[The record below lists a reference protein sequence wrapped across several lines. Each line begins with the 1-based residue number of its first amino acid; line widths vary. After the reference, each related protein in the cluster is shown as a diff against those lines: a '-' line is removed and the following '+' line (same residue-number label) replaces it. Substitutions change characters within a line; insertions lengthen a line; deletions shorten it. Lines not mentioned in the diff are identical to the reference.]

1 LLISLYSKA
10 APITQAEKHVFL
22 SQKRD
27 QTRLVLWVDSNSNP
41 DYSASVGIRAKP
53 APYVTSRVTFA
64 CSRFVPAG
72 ATNPKN
78 PVVSIG

>member
-1 LLISLYSKA
+1 MGQKGL
-10 APITQAEKHVFL
+10 QAEKHAFR

-27 QTRLVLWVDSNSNP
+27 QIRLVLWVDHDSKLT
-41 DYSASVGIRAKP
+41 YSASVGIRVGA
-53 APYVTSRVTFA
+53 ALYVTSSVTFA